1 MKTVSLKTRV
11 KVTQNA
17 QGNVIRVDSP
27 YSDVYDSELKN
38 VSVLNRMFKSRGNA
52 YLNK

>member
-1 MKTVSLKTRV
+1 MKTVNLKTRV

-27 YSDVYDSELKN
+27 YSNVYDSELKN
-38 VSVLNRMFKSRGNA
+38 VSVLNKMFNGIGNA
-52 YLNK
+52 YLNN